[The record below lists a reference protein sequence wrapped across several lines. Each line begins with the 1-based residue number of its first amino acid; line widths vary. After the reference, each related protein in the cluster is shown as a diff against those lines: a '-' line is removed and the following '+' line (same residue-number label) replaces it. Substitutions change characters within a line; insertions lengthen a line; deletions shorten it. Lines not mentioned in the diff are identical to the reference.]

1 MIHNTRRYSKMD
13 ELRII
18 KYLDGEMSGEEL
30 RDFEKEIRMNPPL
43 AEELKKFRQ
52 VQDLAKK
59 LLSDQDQQERD
70 ADTEGK
76 EQAPGP
82 ESERQDTGRLERDQD
97 TGPTETKLDP
107 GPESEKQDTGRL
119 ERDWDPE
126 QEKDLDPAVQKEIL
140 EAVEAFKTDPA
151 SFGDVPQEY
160 REHVKQASE
169 TYGRSQG
176 KAGSMRMI
184 RRIWFSAAAVVLLA
198 VVITILLVRP
208 FERIPAGEVYSQ
220 YFRTFHKTED
230 IIELART
237 DNDFLF
243 ATEVYEA
250 GDFERAVVLFEML
263 ADSSEIRA
271 WSLFYAGSSYMSL
284 NQVENAI
291 GLFMTVLEEGD
302 EEVQSPARWQLALCH
317 IKSGN
322 PEEARE
328 HLEILRDDPVF
339 GRDARRILRI
349 LR

>member
-1 MIHNTRRYSKMD
+1 MD

-30 RDFEKEIRMNPPL
+30 RDFEEEIRMNPPL

-52 VQDLAKK
+52 IQDLAKK
-59 LLSDQDQQERD
+59 LLSDQDQQEK
-70 ADTEGK
+70 DTGPAEEGR
-76 EQAPGP
+76 EP
-82 ESERQDTGRLERDQD
+82 ERQERDQD
-97 TGPTETKLDP
+97 TGLSETKQDPNRLD
-107 GPESEKQDTGRL
+107 
-119 ERDWDPE
+119 RDWDPE
-126 QEKDLDPAVQKEIL
+126 QAEDLDPAVKQEIS
-140 EAVEAFKTDPA
+140 EAVEEFKKDPA
-151 SFGDVPQEY
+151 SIGDVPQEY

-169 TYGRSQG
+169 TYGSPQG
-176 KAGSMRMI
+176 KAGSMRTI
-184 RRIWFSAAAVVLLA
+184 RRIWFSTAAVVLLA
-198 VVITILLVRP
+198 VIITILLVRP

-220 YFRTFHKTED
+220 YFRTFHKTEE

-291 GLFMTVLEEGD
+291 GLFKTLLEEGD
-302 EEVQSPARWQLALCH
+302 EEVRSPARWQLALCH
-317 IKSGN
+317 MKSGN
-322 PEEARE
+322 PEEAKE
-328 HLEILRDDPVF
+328 HLEILRDDPAF

-349 LR
+349 LK